1 MAELIAVGKNKQQR
15 YWQSLPEGETVLLG
29 RAPRNGF
36 SVPWDPLISRE
47 HAHLCLAHGKL
58 CVRELP
64 TARNPILFAGEP
76 SKEFDVEP
84 QGEFLIGDTTFRF
97 EVRDTALMPVPPNQ
111 PRVVEHMLRADG
123 QSARFENANGCLAAL
138 CQMPAL
144 ISEARSDADL
154 AARIVD
160 LLLTSLRGA
169 LVSAVMQFDADID
182 CSDPDADPKL
192 TRWNSRGDSVQRF
205 RPSRRLMSRAFEQQ
219 QSVVHV
225 WCEDQEPEANYT
237 MTSDLDW
244 AFCTPIPTAANEKWC
259 LYVSGRRQF
268 CGLRDVQSP
277 EDLLG
282 ELRLAEL
289 MAQFIGA
296 VRHVRALEHKH
307 TEMLQFFSPAVI
319 ETLAGQNG
327 ASALEPRQGMVSVL
341 FCDVRG
347 FSRKVEESSD
357 DLRALLGQVGEALS
371 VMTQSILKF
380 EGVIADFQGDA
391 ALGFWGWPNAS
402 DDAALLACRAAL
414 AIQDAFAIA
423 AEDPQHPLHGYQIG
437 IGVGHG
443 EAIAGRIGAQE
454 QIKVGVFG
462 PVVNLASRLQD
473 LTKQVG
479 VPILVDGPTAA
490 AIAGG
495 LTADEAYCRRVAR
508 LRPCGIATPVEMFA
522 LTRPH
527 DAASDLTVGEVVAFD
542 RAVDAF
548 LAGDWQA
555 AKAALDEI
563 PAQDG
568 PSAFLRTAIEDLGGL
583 APADWDGCLTMARK
597 DSAAAFA

>member
-1 MAELIAVGKNKQQR
+1 MAELIAVGKNKQHR
-15 YWQSLPEGETVLLG
+15 QSLPEGETVLLG

-47 HAHLCLAHGKL
+47 HAHLCLAGGKL
-58 CVRELP
+58 SVRELA
-64 TARNPILFAGEP
+64 TARNPILFAGAP
-76 SKEFDVEP
+76 SKEFDVQP

-97 EVRDTALMPVPPNQ
+97 EVREARAQTVVAMQ
-111 PRVVEHMLRADG
+111 PRIVEHMLRADG
-123 QSARFENANGCLAAL
+123 TSARFENANLCLAAL

-144 ISEARSDADL
+144 ISEARNDADL

-169 LVSAVMQFDADID
+169 LVAAVMQFDANVDGD
-182 CSDPDADPKL
+182 DAETDPKL
-192 TRWNSRGDSVQRF
+192 IRWNSRGDSVQRF
-205 RPSRRLMSRAFEQQ
+205 RPSRRLMGRAFDQQ

-225 WCEDQEPEANYT
+225 WCDDQSAESNYT

-319 ETLAGQNG
+319 ETLGRENG
-327 ASALEPRQGMVSVL
+327 SSALEPRQGMVSVL

-402 DDAALLACRAAL
+402 EDAALLACRAAL
-414 AIQDAFAIA
+414 AIQDAFAA
-423 AEDPQHPLHGYQIG
+423 AADDPDHPLHGYQIG

-495 LTADEAYCRRVAR
+495 LAADEANCRRVAR
-508 LRPCGIATPVEMFA
+508 LRPCGIATPVDVFA
-522 LTRPH
+522 LTRPR
-527 DAASDLTVGEVVAFD
+527 DAAGDLAPPQVAAFD
-542 RAVDAF
+542 RAVAAF
-548 LAGDWQA
+548 LAGDWQG
-555 AKAALDEI
+555 AKASLDNL
-563 PAQDG
+563 PHHDG
-568 PSAFLRTAIEDLGGL
+568 PANFLRAAIEDLGGL
-583 APADWDGCLTMARK
+583 APADWDGTLTMARK
-597 DSAAAFA
+597 DTAAAFA